1 MESLIL
7 EFLKINLILNGDGNG
22 YGNEYGDGNGDGD
35 GNGNGYGDGYGNG
48 YGDGYGDGLIK
59 YNNNKVYYI
68 DTIPTIIYSIKNN
81 IAIGSIINNDLTLSD
96 CYIVKNDNYF
106 AHGKSIKE
114 AYQSL
119 NEKIFRNLSK
129 TEIISK
135 FKETFSQYSNKYP
148 AKDLFNW
155 HNLLTGSCKIGR
167 ESFCKNHNINI
178 EKDSF
183 TIYEFIE
190 LTKNSYGG
198 EVIKSLL

>member
-7 EFLKINLILNGDGNG
+7 EFLKINLILNGYGDG
-22 YGNEYGDGNGDGD
+22 YGDGNGDGSGY
-35 GNGNGYGDGYGNG
+35 GNGNGYGN
-48 YGDGYGDGLIK
+48 GYGDGLIK

-106 AHGKSIKE
+106 AHGKTIKE

-119 NEKIFRNLSK
+119 NEKIYKNFSEE
-129 TEIISK
+129 EIILK
-135 FKETFSQYSNKYP
+135 FKETFNNFSSKYD

-155 HNLLTGSCKIGR
+155 HNLLTGSCKFGR

-178 EKDSF
+178 ENDMF
-183 TIYEFIE
+183 TIYEFID
-190 LTKNSYGG
+190 LTKNEYNGQI
-198 EVIKSLL
+198 IKRLVD